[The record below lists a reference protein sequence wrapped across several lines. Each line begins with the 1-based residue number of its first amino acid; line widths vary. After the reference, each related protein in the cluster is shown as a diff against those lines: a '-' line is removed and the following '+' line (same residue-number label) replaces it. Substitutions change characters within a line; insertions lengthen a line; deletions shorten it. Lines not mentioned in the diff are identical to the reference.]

1 MSLPRQQGIKIE
13 LKKKGI
19 KEKGLDSELI
29 YPPLFFY
36 LIKRS
41 VPSIINFLLI
51 EMDEACSKELSMRI
65 NSVYL

>member
-13 LKKKGI
+13 LKKKEI